1 MPDWMAETEGMVLK
15 GRIKVPYRWTVGETG
30 SRFFTA
36 LRDDK
41 RIWGNKCP
49 ECKTVYVPPKKT
61 CGKCFVPTDE
71 WVELKDTG
79 EIQSYTIVRKQTN
92 IHPVEAPFA
101 YANIKLDG
109 ATVGLLHIVKSG
121 DLSKIKKG
129 ARVRAIF
136 KEQRKGDILDIEYFQ
151 PL

>member
-1 MPDWMAETEGMVLK
+1 MGEWMAETEGMVLK
-15 GRIKVPYRWTVGETG
+15 GRIKIPYRWTVGETG

-41 RIWGNKCP
+41 RIWGTKCP

-61 CGKCFVPTDE
+61 CGKCFVPITD
-71 WVELKDTG
+71 WVEVQDTG
-79 EIQSYTIVRKQTN
+79 EIMNFTIVRKQTD
-92 IHPVEAPFA
+92 IHPTQVPFA
-101 YANIKLDG
+101 YANIRLDG
-109 ATVGLLHIVKSG
+109 ASVGLLHIVKSD

-129 ARVRAIF
+129 ARVKAVF
-136 KEQRKGDILDIEYFQ
+136 SDQRRGNILDIAYFQ